1 MKLKSLFIF
10 LLASTFSLS
19 AHATEIK
26 MALIAPEGSTW
37 VNVMVDW
44 NKELSAKTAG
54 RVSLKLYPGG
64 VLGDERDVLRKMRLG
79 QVHAAGFTG
88 LGLGLIDPEIRLL
101 ELPMLAQDYAQL
113 DKVAQKFQPQF
124 ANGFKKKGF
133 ELLAWTETGY
143 IYILSNSP
151 IASQADMKGLKM
163 WAWEGDQLVE
173 AMYKRF
179 NLVPIPLA
187 LPDVLTSLQTK
198 LVDAV
203 YAPPLGAVALQ
214 WFTRTKYITNLKLA
228 NSTGGIVMTQK
239 ALVGITPADQQ
250 ILRSTAKKYGDILVK
265 KIRED
270 NETAYQTLLQSG
282 LTAVEVPAAEL
293 AKIRSTSLQV
303 WDDLAGKL
311 YSAELL
317 QQLKATVPAQ

>member
-1 MKLKSLFIF
+1 MKRIF
-10 LLASTFSLS
+10 PLLVVLLCFSLS

-37 VNVMVDW
+37 VNVMQDW
-44 NKELSAKTAG
+44 NKELTQKTAG
-54 RVSLKLYPGG
+54 RVSLKLYHGG
-64 VLGDERDVLRKMRLG
+64 VMGDERDVLRKMRLG

-88 LGLGLIDPEIRLL
+88 LGLGLIAPEIRLL
-101 ELPMLAQDYAQL
+101 ELPMLAQNYAQL
-113 DKVAQKFQPQF
+113 DAVTQKFQPQF
-124 ANGFKKKGF
+124 ANGFKQKGF

-151 IASQADMKGLKM
+151 IASEADMKGLKM
-163 WAWEGDQLVE
+163 WAWEGDALVE

-228 NSTGGIVMTQK
+228 NSTGGIVVTQK
-239 ALVGITPADQQ
+239 ALAGVSPADQQ
-250 ILRSTAKKYGDILVK
+250 IVRSTAKKYGDLLVK
-265 KIRED
+265 KIRAD
-270 NETAYQTLLQSG
+270 NDTAYQTLLQSG
-282 LTAVEVPAAEL
+282 LQQIEVPAAEL

-317 QQLKATVPAQ
+317 QQLKAAVPAQ